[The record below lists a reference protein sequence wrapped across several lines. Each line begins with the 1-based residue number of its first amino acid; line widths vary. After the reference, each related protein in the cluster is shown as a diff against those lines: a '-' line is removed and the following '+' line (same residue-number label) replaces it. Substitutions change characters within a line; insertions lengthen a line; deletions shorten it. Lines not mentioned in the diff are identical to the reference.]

1 MLDRTATTWLKRLL
15 IWLELFEQDFSRQS
29 QRGAL
34 RRYVTGLLSD
44 SRRKSMEAMWA
55 RLSDPG
61 TYQAFQHFITH
72 APWDAEVLWKRLRAR
87 VPERSGVLIL
97 DGTSFP
103 KQGTA
108 SVGVARQYC
117 GARGKVANCQTAV
130 TVALWTGTRAWL
142 LGATLYLPEEWLTPG
157 PRAQAQIPATVR
169 FAPKWQLALTLLRQ
183 VRAAG
188 FTLTAVVGD
197 AEFGDNATLRRT
209 LHRAQLPYA
218 LGVSS
223 DLKVFLG
230 TPRLESPPP
239 LIGKGRP
246 RTRRL
251 LPSDIQTVEA
261 RVWAAAQTP
270 RRWRLVSWR
279 NGTNPPWRAR
289 FCAVRV
295 TPAHD
300 WRERRLAPEV
310 WLLCERDLGA
320 TPKTKVLLGGSP
332 VHRVAARRRA
342 SRASAMGD
350 RAAVP
355 GTQRRN
361 RARPLRRPQPAGVAT
376 ARRLDSHRLQLSPD
390 RAPPTG
396 SDASDAA
403 ACARRHPRGLDRPL
417 LHDAAA
423 LSQVDVEAQRRRN
436 ENLTK

>member
-1 MLDRTATTWLKRLL
+1 LLDRTATTWLKRLL
-15 IWLELFEQDFSRQS
+15 IWLEWFEQDFSRQS

-34 RRYVTGLLSD
+34 RRYVSGLLSD

-72 APWDAEVLWKRLRAR
+72 APWDAEVLWKRLRAQ
-87 VPERSGVLIL
+87 VPERRGILIL

-130 TVALWTGTRAWL
+130 TVALWSGTRAWL

-157 PRAQAQIPATVR
+157 ARAQAQIPAAVR
-169 FAPKWQLALTLLRQ
+169 FAPKWQLILTLLRQ

-209 LHRAQLPYA
+209 LHRAKLPYA

-223 DLKVFLG
+223 DLTVFLG
-230 TPRLESPPP
+230 IPALEAPPP
-239 LIGKGRP
+239 QTGKGRP
-246 RTRRL
+246 RTRRR
-251 LPSDIQTVEA
+251 LPPDTHTVEA
-261 RVWAAAQTP
+261 RAWAATQTP
-270 RRWRLVSWR
+270 RQWRLVSWR
-279 NGTNPPWRAR
+279 NGTNRPWRAR

-300 WRERRLAPEV
+300 WREARRLAPEV
-310 WLLCERDLGA
+310 WLLCERELAG
-320 TPKTKVLLGGSP
+320 
-332 VHRVAARRRA
+332 
-342 SRASAMGD
+342 GD
-350 RAAVP
+350 RARYYLVDLPSTASLRALVSLAH
-355 GTQRRN
+355 QRW
-361 RARPLRRPQPAGVAT
+361 AIEQQYQELK
-376 ARRLDSHRLQLSPD
+376 DEI
-390 RAPPTG
+390 
-396 SDASDAA
+396 
-403 ACARRHPRGLDRPL
+403 GLDHFEGRSLPGWQRHVVL
-417 LHDAAA
+417 TAIAYSFLQIERRRR
-423 LSQVDVEAQRRRN
+423 SQTHLTLPRVRAVIQEVLTAHFFMTQPHYLKWMLKLKDVEMR
-436 ENLTK
+436 T

>member
-1 MLDRTATTWLKRLL
+1 MLDRLATTWLTRLL
-15 IWLELFEQDFSRQS
+15 LWLEVFEDDFSRQS

-72 APWDAEVLWKRLRAR
+72 APWDAEVLWKRLRAQ
-87 VPERSGVLIL
+87 VPERTGVLIL

-117 GARGKVANCQTAV
+117 GARGKIANCQTAV

-142 LGATLYLPEEWLTPG
+142 LGARLYLPEEWLTP
-157 PRAQAQIPATVR
+157 RQRTRAQIPETVR

-188 FTLTAVVGD
+188 FTVTAVAGD

-209 LHRAQLPYA
+209 LHRAKLPYA

-230 TPRLESPPP
+230 TPVLEAPPP
-239 LIGKGRP
+239 LTGKGRP
-246 RTRRL
+246 RTRRR
-251 LPSDIQTVEA
+251 LPSDTPTVEA
-261 RVWAAAQTP
+261 RAWAATQT
-270 RRWRLVSWR
+270 RRQWRLVSWR
-279 NGTNPPWRAR
+279 NGTDPTWRDR

-295 TPAHD
+295 APAHD
-300 WRERRLAPEV
+300 WRDARRLAPEV
-310 WLLCERDLGA
+310 WLLCERELAGGDRVRYYLVNLPSTASLRALVRLAPQRWAIEQQYQELKDEIGLDHFEGRSL
-320 TPKTKVLLGGSP
+320 PGWQRHVVLTAIAYSFLQSE
-332 VHRVAARRRA
+332 RRRRGQTHLTLPRV
-342 SRASAMGD
+342 RAVIQEVLTAHFFM
-350 RAAVP
+350 
-355 GTQRRN
+355 TQ
-361 RARPLRRPQPAGVAT
+361 PHYLT
-376 ARRLDSHRLQLSPD
+376 WMLKLK
-390 RAPPTG
+390 
-396 SDASDAA
+396 
-403 ACARRHPRGLDRPL
+403 
-417 LHDAAA
+417 
-423 LSQVDVEAQRRRN
+423 DVEMR
-436 ENLTK
+436 T

>member
-1 MLDRTATTWLKRLL
+1 LDRTATTWLKRLL
-15 IWLELFEQDFSRQS
+15 VWLELFEQDFSRQS

-87 VPERSGVLIL
+87 VPERTGVLIL

-157 PRAQAQIPATVR
+157 PRAQAQIPTAVR

-239 LIGKGRP
+239 LVGKGRP

-251 LPSDIQTVEA
+251 LPSDTQTVEA
-261 RVWAAAQTP
+261 RVWAARQTP
-270 RRWRLVSWR
+270 RQWRLVSWR

-300 WRERRLAPEV
+300 WRDRRLAPEV

-320 TPKTKVLLGGSP
+320 TPKTKYYLVDLPSTAALRVVVRLAHQRWAIEQQYQELKDEIGLDHFEGRSLPGWQRHVVLTAIAYSFLQIE
-332 VHRVAARRRA
+332 RRRRGQTHLTLPRV
-342 SRASAMGD
+342 RAVIQEVLTAHFFM
-350 RAAVP
+350 
-355 GTQRRN
+355 TQ
-361 RARPLRRPQPAGVAT
+361 PHYLKWM
-376 ARRLDSHRLQLSPD
+376 LKLK
-390 RAPPTG
+390 
-396 SDASDAA
+396 
-403 ACARRHPRGLDRPL
+403 
-417 LHDAAA
+417 
-423 LSQVDVEAQRRRN
+423 DVEMR
-436 ENLTK
+436 T

>member
-15 IWLELFEQDFSRQS
+15 VWLELFEQDFSRQS

-72 APWDAEVLWKRLRAR
+72 APWDAEVLWKRLRAQ
-87 VPERSGVLIL
+87 VPERIGVLIL

-157 PRAQAQIPATVR
+157 PRAQAQIPAAVR
-169 FAPKWQLALTLLRQ
+169 FAPKWQLALTLLRR

-209 LHRAQLPYA
+209 LHRA
-218 LGVSS
+218 
-223 DLKVFLG
+223 
-230 TPRLESPPP
+230 
-239 LIGKGRP
+239 
-246 RTRRL
+246 
-251 LPSDIQTVEA
+251 
-261 RVWAAAQTP
+261 
-270 RRWRLVSWR
+270 
-279 NGTNPPWRAR
+279 
-289 FCAVRV
+289 
-295 TPAHD
+295 
-300 WRERRLAPEV
+300 
-310 WLLCERDLGA
+310 
-320 TPKTKVLLGGSP
+320 
-332 VHRVAARRRA
+332 
-342 SRASAMGD
+342 D
-350 RAAVP
+350 RKSV
-355 GTQRRN
+355 
-361 RARPLRRPQPAGVAT
+361 V
-376 ARRLDSHRLQLSPD
+376 
-390 RAPPTG
+390 
-396 SDASDAA
+396 
-403 ACARRHPRGLDRPL
+403 
-417 LHDAAA
+417 
-423 LSQVDVEAQRRRN
+423 
-436 ENLTK
+436 

>member
-15 IWLELFEQDFSRQS
+15 AWLELFEQDLSRQS

-72 APWDAEVLWKRLRAR
+72 APWDAEVLWKRLRAQ
-87 VPERSGVLIL
+87 VPERTGVLIL

-117 GARGKVANCQTAV
+117 GARGKIANCQTAV

-142 LGATLYLPEEWLTPG
+142 LGATLYLPEEWLTP
-157 PRAQAQIPATVR
+157 RQRTRAQIPATVR

-188 FTLTAVVGD
+188 FTVTAVAGD
-197 AEFGDNATLRRT
+197 AEFGDNATLRRM
-209 LHRAQLPYA
+209 LHRAKLPYA

-223 DLKVFLG
+223 DLTVFLG
-230 TPRLESPPP
+230 TPVLEAPP
-239 LIGKGRP
+239 LTGIGRP
-246 RTRRL
+246 RTRRR
-251 LPSDIQTVEA
+251 LPPDTHTVEA
-261 RVWAAAQTP
+261 RAWAATQTA
-270 RRWRLVSWR
+270 RQWRLVSWR
-279 NGTNPPWRAR
+279 KGTHRPWRAR

-300 WRERRLAPEV
+300 WRDARRLAPEV
-310 WLLCERDLGA
+310 WLLCERELAGGDRVRYYLVNLPSTA
-320 TPKTKVLLGGSP
+320 SLRVLVRLAHQRWAIEQQYQELKDEIGLDHFEGRSLP
-332 VHRVAARRRA
+332 GWQRHVVLTAIAYSFLQSERRRRGQTHLTLPRV
-342 SRASAMGD
+342 RAVIQEVLTAHFFM
-350 RAAVP
+350 
-355 GTQRRN
+355 TQPHYLKWMLKLKEVELRN
-361 RARPLRRPQPAGVAT
+361 
-376 ARRLDSHRLQLSPD
+376 
-390 RAPPTG
+390 
-396 SDASDAA
+396 
-403 ACARRHPRGLDRPL
+403 
-417 LHDAAA
+417 
-423 LSQVDVEAQRRRN
+423 
-436 ENLTK
+436 